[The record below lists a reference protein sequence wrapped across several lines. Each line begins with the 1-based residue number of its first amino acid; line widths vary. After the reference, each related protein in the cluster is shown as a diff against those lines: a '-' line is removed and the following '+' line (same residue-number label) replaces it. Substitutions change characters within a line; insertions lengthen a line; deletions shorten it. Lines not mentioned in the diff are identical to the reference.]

1 MADPINFDRALADP
15 LDLTIE
21 APKLPRRPESDE
33 VPKRNIPNQLLS
45 AAAAWELRD
54 NFTSGKRDPNNIVND
69 DAFQLPASLEAN
81 PTQEQVEIE
90 RLQSNQT
97 RDELGI
103 DRINEGLF
111 EQFRN
116 PTTSRN
122 LMVDFVEAMGL
133 ETEFQEDLSVL

>member
-21 APKLPRRPESDE
+21 PPKLPRRPPSREE
-33 VPKRNIPNQLLS
+33 PKRNIPNQLLS

-54 NFTSGKRDPNNIVND
+54 NFISGKRDPDDETND

-90 RLQSNQT
+90 RLQSNET
-97 RDELGI
+97 RDELGL
-103 DRINEGLF
+103 DRINNGIF
-111 EQFRN
+111 VQFRN
-116 PTTSRN
+116 PSTSRN
-122 LMVDFVEAMGL
+122 LIVDFVEAMGL